1 MKNEVTH
8 APASKKRSAKADRSD
23 VARSLRR
30 QGRDLHS
37 NPYASSAWGNNAAL
51 RDTVVEARNLTHDTL
66 LDVQPLMPMA
76 AEDDVTALDI
86 PAVARPA
93 ARPSKDKKRMSA
105 KKLRPA
111 PALDHTPR
119 RIKAH
124 TVANPAVTGVAR
136 ARFAKAQTVTA
147 MANTPAGSLTQRM
160 MSPRALRRVAMAAI
174 AIVAVLHPTTRAV
187 AENVVNGLSEA
198 TPGVALSD
206 PRDPKEFVS
215 DLAIVMPRPTI
226 VLTRQDAVAQELLK
240 FSRTMSTQ
248 DVLRTAQAIS
258 EEAERLGYDPLLL
271 LALIHIESFYDHLA
285 LSPVGAEGLMQLMP
299 PTAEWMAGRLQ
310 LRWDEGH
317 TFDPVLNV
325 RLGSQY
331 LAYLHREFGRMDY
344 ALTAYNRGPHAT
356 RYLVDRFGR
365 LPPPIYD
372 FYAAKVLGHYEKL
385 KAMYGKLPMG

>member
-8 APASKKRSAKADRSD
+8 APASEQRSAKAGRADG
-23 VARSLRR
+23 ARSLRR

-37 NPYASSAWGNNAAL
+37 SPYASSVWGSHTAL
-51 RDTVVEARNLTHDTL
+51 RDTVVDARNLTHDTL
-66 LDVQPLMPMA
+66 LDLAPLMPMA
-76 AEDDVTALDI
+76 ADDDVTELDI
-86 PAVARPA
+86 PVMTRSA
-93 ARPSKDKKRMSA
+93 ARPQKDKKRMSA

-111 PALDHTPR
+111 AQLEHQPR

-124 TVANPAVTGVAR
+124 TVANPVLTGEAR

-147 MANTPAGSLTQRM
+147 MAKASEQPLVERLLSLTTLSR
-160 MSPRALRRVAMAAI
+160 LAI
-174 AIVAVLHPTTRAV
+174 AAVVLVIAMHPTTRAV
-187 AENVVNGLSEA
+187 AENMLADDSSM
-198 TPGVALSD
+198 VALSD
-206 PRDPKEFVS
+206 PRDPKEFVN

-258 EEAERLGYDPLLL
+258 EESERLGYDPLLF

-299 PTAEWMAGRLQ
+299 PTAEWMASRLQ

-325 RLGSQY
+325 RLGAQY

-365 LPPPIYD
+365 LPAPVYD
-372 FYAAKVLGHYEKL
+372 FYAAKVLGYYEKL
-385 KAMYGKLPMG
+385 KATYGKLPMG

>member
-8 APASKKRSAKADRSD
+8 APASQKRSANADRD
-23 VARSLRR
+23 GARSLRR

-66 LDVQPLMPMA
+66 LDLQPLMPMA
-76 AEDDVTALDI
+76 ADDDVTELDLPVI
-86 PAVARPA
+86 ARAPAQRA
-93 ARPSKDKKRMSA
+93 KDKKRITA

-111 PALDHTPR
+111 PALEHTPR

-124 TVANPAVTGVAR
+124 TVANPGLTGVAR
-136 ARFAKAQTVTA
+136 ERFAKAQTVTA
-147 MANTPAGSLTQRM
+147 MAKAPDLTLLQSLFSAKMLGRL
-160 MSPRALRRVAMAAI
+160 ALAAAAI
-174 AIVAVLHPTTRAV
+174 VVALHPTTRAL
-187 AENVVNGLSEA
+187 AENVVSSLVHDA
-198 TPGVALSD
+198 AIDPLSD

-310 LRWDEGH
+310 LRWDQGH

-372 FYAAKVLGHYEKL
+372 FYAGKVLGYYEKL
-385 KAMYGKLPMG
+385 KATYGKLPMG

>member
-8 APASKKRSAKADRSD
+8 APASEKRSATAARAEG
-23 VARSLRR
+23 ARSLRR

-37 NPYASSAWGNNAAL
+37 NPYSSTAWGANAQL

-66 LDVQPLMPMA
+66 LDLQPLMPMA
-76 AEDDVTALDI
+76 SEDDITALDM
-86 PAVARPA
+86 PAIVRPTHVPA
-93 ARPSKDKKRMSA
+93 KDKKRLSA

-111 PALDHTPR
+111 PALKHEPR

-124 TVANPAVTGVAR
+124 TVANAAVADR

-147 MANTPAGSLTQRM
+147 MVKEPRLSLVQSLVQPKTLGR
-160 MSPRALRRVAMAAI
+160 LAMAAV
-174 AIVAVLHPTTRAV
+174 ALIVALHPSTRAA
-187 AENVVNGLSEA
+187 AENVVTAFASDA
-198 TPGVALSD
+198 APVVLSD
-206 PRDPKEFVS
+206 PRDPKEFVA

-248 DVLRTAQAIS
+248 DALRTAQAIS
-258 EEAERLGYDPLLL
+258 EESERLGYDPLLF

-299 PTAEWMAGRLQ
+299 PTAEWMASRLQ

-325 RLGSQY
+325 RLGAHY

-365 LPPPIYD
+365 LPPPVYD
-372 FYAAKVLGHYEKL
+372 FYAAKVLGYYEKL
-385 KAMYGKLPMG
+385 KATYGKLPMG

>member
-8 APASKKRSAKADRSD
+8 APASKERSAQAARHDA
-23 VARSLRR
+23 ARSTRR
-30 QGRDLHS
+30 QGGGLHS
-37 NPYASSAWGNNAAL
+37 NPYQTPAWSNHAAL
-51 RDTVVEARNLTHDTL
+51 RDTVVEAKAIAHDTL
-66 LDVQPLMPMA
+66 LDLKPLMA
-76 AEDDVTALDI
+76 LADEDDVTTLDA
-86 PAVARPA
+86 PVVVAA
-93 ARPSKDKKRMSA
+93 AKRQPKDKKRISA

-111 PALDHTPR
+111 PALEHVPR
-119 RIKAH
+119 RIKSH
-124 TVANPAVTGVAR
+124 TVVNPGLTGPAR
-136 ARFAKAQTVTA
+136 QRFAKADTVSQMIAPRLTVT
-147 MANTPAGSLTQRM
+147 QRFF
-160 MSPRALRRVAMAAI
+160 STKVLGRLAVAAI
-174 AIVAVLHPTTRAV
+174 AIVVALHPSTRAA
-187 AENVVNGLSEA
+187 AENMVSSIGADDMSVS
-198 TPGVALSD
+198 LSD

-248 DVLRTAQAIS
+248 DVLRTAQAIG

-285 LSPVGAEGLMQLMP
+285 LSAVGAEGLMQLMP